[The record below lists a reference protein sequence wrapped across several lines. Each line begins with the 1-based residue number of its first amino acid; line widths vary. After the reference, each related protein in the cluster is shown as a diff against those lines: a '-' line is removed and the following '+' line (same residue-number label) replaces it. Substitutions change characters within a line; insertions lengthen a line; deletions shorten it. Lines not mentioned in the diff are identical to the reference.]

1 MLLDCCCCVVGM
13 VKLKIHFYGRI
24 FFTTEIFYHIKITQ
38 NLIISTFQLN
48 NSKLGL
54 VIKIR
59 VVWGL
64 LTLLN
69 IWENNSK
76 LTQKKGKTPTF
87 KVLDSKFRLKNGKKS
102 YHLSKILWWKHTSI
116 FLKALLFILYINVTK
131 ILISYESTISTCA
144 QCWARAWIHCS
155 FLYIYFNSLI
165 QCEL

>member
-1 MLLDCCCCVVGM
+1 MEA
-13 VKLKIHFYGRI
+13 
-24 FFTTEIFYHIKITQ
+24 FFSTTEIFYHIKITQ

-87 KVLDSKFRLKNGKKS
+87 KVLDSKFRLKNGKKKKKK
-102 YHLSKILWWKHTSI
+102 SKYCGENTLPQFLTS
-116 FLKALLFILYINVTK
+116 F
-131 ILISYESTISTCA
+131 
-144 QCWARAWIHCS
+144 
-155 FLYIYFNSLI
+155 
-165 QCEL
+165 